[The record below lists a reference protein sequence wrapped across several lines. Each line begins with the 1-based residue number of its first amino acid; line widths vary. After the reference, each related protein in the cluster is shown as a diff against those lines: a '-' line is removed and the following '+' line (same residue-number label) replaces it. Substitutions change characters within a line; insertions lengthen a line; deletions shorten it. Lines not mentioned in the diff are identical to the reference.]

1 MQRYIARR
9 ILWLIPVLIGVTVLV
24 FAMMHVVPGDP
35 ILLMVQG
42 FDRTEAIPPDL
53 LASLRKQF
61 GLDKPIPVQYLR
73 FLLGAVRGNFGVS
86 ISRGRKVTDVIKQ
99 DLPFT
104 VELAIGALA
113 FAVFAGLLA
122 GIIAALRRGTWIDTV
137 TMVGAT
143 WGVAMPNFWFG
154 LMAIIIFA
162 QILGLFPTSGQ
173 GSLKHLVLPSITLGT
188 YSAALIARL
197 ARSSLLETLNEDYIR
212 TARAKGLAERAVV
225 YRHALR
231 NALVPVVTVVGIEF
245 GALLG
250 GAVVTETVFARRGIG
265 FLMVTA
271 ILGKDF
277 PLAQALVLMSALVYV
292 AVNLTVDL
300 LYGVIDPRIRY
311 Q

>member
-113 FAVFAGLLA
+113 FAVFAGLLT

-277 PLAQALVLMSALVYV
+277 PLAQALVLMSALIYV

>member
-1 MQRYIARR
+1 M
-9 ILWLIPVLIGVTVLV
+9 IPVLIGVTVLV

-277 PLAQALVLMSALVYV
+277 PLAQALVLMSALIYV

>member
-277 PLAQALVLMSALVYV
+277 PLAQALVLMSALIYV